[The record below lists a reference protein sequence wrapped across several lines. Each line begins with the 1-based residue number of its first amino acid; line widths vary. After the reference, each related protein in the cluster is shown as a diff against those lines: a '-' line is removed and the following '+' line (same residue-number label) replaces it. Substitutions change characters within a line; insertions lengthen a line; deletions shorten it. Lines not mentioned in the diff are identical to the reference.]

1 MEFRVVCISRTLA
14 AGGES
19 IGKMAAR
26 RLGFRYVD
34 EEIITRAAQEA
45 HVDPSLVAAAEH
57 RQPFLERL
65 IERLDAALEVVG
77 APVSV
82 LNGTPLDVAAAAPGG
97 QRVPP
102 DDLRALIR
110 AAIYEV
116 AEAGQAVIVAHAA
129 SLALGGMEGVL
140 RVLVTAS
147 PRTRAQRL
155 AAAQAISIDAA
166 ADAVAASDHERRDYL
181 ESFYSVKHELP
192 TRYDLVV
199 NTDVLTQQQVVDLI
213 LAVTQISSVA

>member
-1 MEFRVVCISRTLA
+1 MEFRVVCISRTIA
-14 AGGES
+14 AGGEG
-19 IGKMAAR
+19 IGELVAQ
-26 RLGFRYVD
+26 RLGFRYMD

-45 HVDPSLVAAAEH
+45 HVDASLLAAAEH
-57 RQPFLERL
+57 RQTFLKRL
-65 IERLDAALEVVG
+65 IEKLDTALRVAG

-82 LNGTPLDVAAAAPGG
+82 LDGTPLDIAVGTSTG

-110 AAIYEV
+110 AAIHEV
-116 AEAGQAVIVAHAA
+116 ATAGQAVIVAHAA

-147 PRTRAQRL
+147 PGTRAQRL
-155 AAAQAISIDAA
+155 AAAQAVSINAA

-181 ESFYSVKHELP
+181 ESFYSVKQELP

-199 NTDVLTQQQVVDLI
+199 NTDVLTQQQVADLI
-213 LAVTQISSVA
+213 LAVTQTSPLA